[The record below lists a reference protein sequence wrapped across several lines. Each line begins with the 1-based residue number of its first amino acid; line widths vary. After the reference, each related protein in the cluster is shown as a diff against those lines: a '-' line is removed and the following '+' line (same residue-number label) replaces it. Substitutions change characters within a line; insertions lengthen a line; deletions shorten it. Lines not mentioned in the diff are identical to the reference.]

1 MQDGVVL
8 CVDDDL
14 TLLQALRA
22 LLSQHLGLKPGRQI
36 EIAESGEEALE
47 LIEELGGQGRH
58 LAVIISDYIMPG
70 MRGDALLARVHQRW
84 PDSLKIMLTGQSDL
98 NGIKSAINNANLYR
112 FLEKPFDH
120 DDIVMTTRAALT
132 AFQQARE
139 LERYC
144 MALEA
149 ANQQLEAANQQL
161 DAQVREQTAELRK
174 RAELLEAQK
183 RELEQKSQAL
193 ERLSVTDALTG
204 LPNRRALDEALSQEL
219 ERALRY
225 GQPMAVVILD
235 IDHFK
240 QVNDIHG
247 HAMGDLV
254 LRRFASLMAAQVRTN
269 DLMGRWGG
277 EEFLLLCPCTG
288 TEGAL
293 ALAEK
298 LRALLAAHEFE
309 GLGRRTASFG
319 VATLSP
325 GDTLQTLLSRA
336 DAALYE
342 AKRRGRDCVQLAEP
356 ALVHDVA
363 SSASRPLQIGQGSR
377 W

>member
-22 LLSQHLGLKPGRQI
+22 LLSLHLGLKPGRQI

-47 LIEELGGQGRH
+47 LIEELGAQGRQ

-70 MRGDALLARVHQRW
+70 MRGDVLLARVHQRW

-98 NGIKSAINNANLYR
+98 GGIKSAINNANLYR

-144 MALEA
+144 VA
-149 ANQQLEAANQQL
+149 LEAANQQL

-174 RAELLEAQK
+174 RADLLETQK
-183 RELEQKSQAL
+183 LELEQKSQAL
-193 ERLSVTDALTG
+193 ERLSVTDPLTG
-204 LPNRRALDEALSQEL
+204 LPNRRALDESLSQEL
-219 ERALRY
+219 ERSLRY
-225 GQPMAVVILD
+225 GQPLTVVIMD
-235 IDHFK
+235 VDHFK
-240 QVNDIHG
+240 QVNDAHG
-247 HAMGDLV
+247 HAVGDLV
-254 LRRFASLMAAQVRTN
+254 LQRFASVMGTQIRAN
-269 DLMGRWGG
+269 DMVGRWGG

-288 TEGAL
+288 AEGGL
-293 ALAEK
+293 SLAEK
-298 LRALLAAHEFE
+298 LRALLAAQEFD
-309 GLGRRTASFG
+309 GLGGRTASFG
-319 VATLSP
+319 VATLRE
-325 GDTLQTLLSRA
+325 GDTLQSLLSRA

-342 AKRRGRDCVQLAEP
+342 AKRRGRNRVELADPDPVPGLAHRETLSCP
-356 ALVHDVA
+356 G
-363 SSASRPLQIGQGSR
+363 GQAMR
-377 W
+377 

>member
-22 LLSQHLGLKPGRQI
+22 LLSQHLGLRPGRQI

-47 LIEELGGQGRH
+47 LIEEMGGQGRH

-70 MRGDALLARVHQRW
+70 MRGDTLLARVHQRW

-98 NGIKSAINNANLYR
+98 DGIKSAINHANLYR

-144 MALEA
+144 VA
-149 ANQQLEAANQQL
+149 LEAANQQL

-183 RELEQKSQAL
+183 RELEQKSLAL

-219 ERALRY
+219 ERSMRY
-225 GQPMAVVILD
+225 GQPMTVVILD

-240 QVNDIHG
+240 QVNDVHG

-254 LRRFASLMAAQVRTN
+254 LQRFASLMGAQVRTN

-288 TEGAL
+288 PEGAL

-309 GLGRRTASFG
+309 GLGCRTASFG
-319 VATLSP
+319 VASLCA
-325 GDTLQTLLSRA
+325 GDSLQSLLSRA

-342 AKRRGRDCVQLAEP
+342 AKRRGRNRVQLAEP
-356 ALVHDVA
+356 GPVHDLA
-363 SSASRPLQIGQGSR
+363 SPTSRPLHVGQGSR

>member
-1 MQDGVVL
+1 MDGVVL

-14 TLLQALRA
+14 TLLHALRA
-22 LLSQHLGLKPGRQI
+22 LLSQQLGLKPGRQI

-47 LIEELGGQGRH
+47 LIEELGAQGRR

-70 MRGDALLARVHQRW
+70 MRGDALLAEVHQRW

-98 NGIKSAINNANLYR
+98 GGIKSAINNANLYR

-132 AFQQARE
+132 AFRQSRE

-144 MALEA
+144 MALEV
-149 ANQQLEAANQQL
+149 ANQQL
-161 DAQVREQTAELRK
+161 DAQVREQTAELRN

-183 RELEQKSQAL
+183 QELERKSLAL
-193 ERLSVTDALTG
+193 ERLSITDALTG

-219 ERALRY
+219 ERAQRY
-225 GQPMAVVILD
+225 RQPMTVVILD
-235 IDHFK
+235 VDHFK
-240 QVNDIHG
+240 QVNDGHG
-247 HAMGDLV
+247 HAVGDLV
-254 LRRFASLMAAQVRTN
+254 LQRFASLMEAQVRAN
-269 DLMGRWGG
+269 DLLGRWGG

-288 TEGAL
+288 VEGGL

-298 LRALLAAHEFE
+298 LRATLAAHPFE
-309 GLGRRTASFG
+309 GLGARTASFG
-319 VATLSP
+319 VAALCE
-325 GDTLQTLLSRA
+325 GDSLQTLLSRA

-342 AKRRGRDCVQLAEP
+342 AKRRGRNRVELGLAPPVP
-356 ALVHDVA
+356 ADA
-363 SSASRPLQIGQGSR
+363 PPGQR
-377 W
+377 